1 MNDTE
6 LFIERLYSDAL
17 EKDIKQDFA
26 TLPDLLKDKLD
37 TIALASEN
45 SKGVLAVTV
54 TSLVYKTLHPD
65 QDVRRHQQSIDG
77 GYSGRT
83 FDSHYITP
91 FLRAKS
97 FPNMAESGWLTR
109 SLEQKVPYDMDYTG
123 AIRPQQL
130 KDAFLGVLDMVE
142 NVPVD
147 TESAVQYLLAR
158 LAVIRDSRIIELAK
172 PNNLTILAIANVLEK
187 HFSSTYKGSG
197 ASRLPVIAFYA
208 AYQALIPELKRYEG
222 MTLLPLESHN
232 SADAQSGRLGDIDI
246 VDRDGKPFEAVEIKH
261 DIPVNRNI
269 VERAKEKILPSSVSR
284 YYILSTIP
292 MHEEEKSH
300 ISEIITQA
308 KNFHGCQ
315 IVINGIIP
323 SLKYYLRL
331 LSDTALFVENYAQL
345 LATDEGV
352 KFEHRQ
358 RWNEIIAAL

>member
-1 MNDTE
+1 MNNIE

-17 EKDIKQDFA
+17 DKNLEQDFA
-26 TLPDLLKDKLD
+26 TLPDLMRNRLD

-54 TSLVYKTLHPD
+54 TSLVYKALHPN

-109 SLEQKVPYDMDYTG
+109 SLEQKVPYNLDYTG
-123 AIRPQQL
+123 AIRPKQL
-130 KDAFLGVLDMVE
+130 KDAFLGVLDMAE

-147 TESAVQYLLAR
+147 TELAVQYLFAR
-158 LAVIRDSRIIELAK
+158 LAVIRDSRTIELAK
-172 PNNLTILAIANVLEK
+172 PKSLTILAIVNVLER
-187 HFSSTYKGSG
+187 HFTSTYKGSG
-197 ASRLPVIAFYA
+197 ASRLPVIAFCA
-208 AYQALIPELKRYEG
+208 VYQTLMPELKRYEG

-232 SADAQSGRLGDIDI
+232 SADAQSGRLGDIHI
-246 VDRDGKPFEAVEIKH
+246 VDRDGKPFEAVEIKQ

-269 VERAKEKILPSSVSR
+269 VEWAKEKILPSSVSR
-284 YYILSTIP
+284 YYVLSTIP
-292 MHEEEKSH
+292 VHEEELPH
-300 ISEIITQA
+300 ISEIISQV

-331 LSDTALFVENYAQL
+331 LSDTALFVENYARR
-345 LATDEGV
+345 LAADEGV
-352 KFEHRQ
+352 RFEHRR